1 MAVGGSLMGV
11 LLFALAIAA
20 SVLVLIFVLVPV
32 FKGLGWLI
40 TNLFRGL
47 GWLVAH
53 LFEFIGGMIGDV
65 VRFIGAFIALVVLAP
80 LAVLNVVVGRWSAA
94 GHYADS
100 VKRECK
106 VAGACVYRFVL
117 RRPLKLVL
125 LHGLLEGVE
134 QRVPEAMAAAPT
146 SDKPSRRTGQF
157 DGYTIVGSLKGGGSG
172 AKLYIARPDDSVR
185 ARHRDV
191 PERVVIKS
199 FALSEGSSLP
209 QIVRESR
216 ALESAKQLGL
226 VFDHGLDPHRFFYVM
241 PYHAGD
247 HLGIVTRQLH
257 GETDGSGLGRRQLAT
272 AFAYADDLVGTLST
286 YHRGGLWHK
295 DVKPENI
302 IVDGG
307 RAQLVDLGLVTP
319 LRSAMTLTTH
329 GTEYFRDPELVRQ
342 ALRGVKVH
350 QINGAKFD
358 IYAAGAVLYFMIENT
373 FPPHGALSRFSR
385 KSPDALRWIVRR
397 SMADYAH
404 RYETADQM
412 LADLRHISAAPDPF
426 AVRPADLPS
435 MHGAAVA
442 DFVDE
447 PVAPAPAP
455 PAPAPVGS
463 PVPPPPPPLAVA
475 AAVAASPSVRGP
487 KLRVTNWWTGAYRVD
502 DPGTAS
508 APAPRMAPAAGHPA
522 APARHAATSLRHDMA
537 NIRHQV
543 RSGTMSARKAARE
556 QVRAARTRA
565 KEIRR
570 RARRHRQSVAE
581 RQPSPALVIIVAA
594 ILIVGGVFVVR
605 GVNRP
610 DLGQHGVFIH
620 DDTAT
625 VEELDN
631 KLVQA
636 LGGDLHRGRP
646 ILLVPDAEGGDPDRY
661 EEIGERFRRQGYDV
675 ITDTYMAGSGVRGLI
690 DSWKN
695 GESDEAD
702 EALESFL
709 EQYGLYGVI
718 DVTTPKRG
726 AVSGQLVWSSR
737 KGAEERRY
745 LAAQPPAEALPYL
758 LINDHPV
765 RHDPGIEERVDS
777 LVHQLEVR
785 GWTVVTDDEL
795 EAVLRTA
802 LPVVP
807 VDATTPVPDR
817 VHALLAQAG
826 LGGILH
832 VHAPAGDGDARDRVS
847 IIAIRALPSVPM
859 AEETGQEITVT
870 PEAEAVDSSAGS
882 YDVNMDQLANA
893 A

>member
-1 MAVGGSLMGV
+1 MGV

-40 TNLFRGL
+40 TNLFRGI

-53 LFEFIGGMIGDV
+53 VFEFVGGMIGDV
-65 VRFIGAFIALVVLAP
+65 VRFVGALIALVVLSPMA
-80 LAVLNVVVGRWSAA
+80 LLNVVIGRWSAA
-94 GHYADS
+94 GHFAES
-100 VKRECK
+100 VKREVK
-106 VAGACVYRFVL
+106 VAGSCVYRFCI

-134 QRVPEAMAAAPT
+134 ERVPEAMAAAPS
-146 SDKPSRRTGQF
+146 SDKPSKRTGQF
-157 DGYTIVGSLKGGGSG
+157 PGYTIVGSLKGGGSG
-172 AKLYIARPDDSVR
+172 AKLYIAHPDDSVR
-185 ARHRDV
+185 ARYRGMPD
-191 PERVVIKS
+191 RVVIKS

-216 ALESAKQLGL
+216 ALECAKQLGL
-226 VFDHGLDPHRFFYVM
+226 VFEHGMDPHRFFYVM

-272 AFAYADDLVGTLST
+272 SLKYAEDLVGTLST

-295 DVKPENI
+295 DVKPDNI
-302 IVDGG
+302 IINEG
-307 RAQLVDLGLVTP
+307 RALLVDLGLVTP

-358 IYAAGAVLYFMIENT
+358 IYAAGAVMYFMIENT

-397 SMADYAH
+397 AMADYAH

-412 LADLRHISAAPDPF
+412 LADLRHVSTASDPF

-435 MHGAAVA
+435 MRGGAVAEAEYEAPQVDPPAAVA
-442 DFVDE
+442 
-447 PVAPAPAP
+447 APM
-455 PAPAPVGS
+455 
-463 PVPPPPPPLAVA
+463 PPPIPEPAVA
-475 AAVAASPSVRGP
+475 AAGAPPVPPVPPAPVRAP
-487 KLRVTNWWTGAYRVD
+487 RLKVTNWWTGAYTVE

-508 APAPRMAPAAGHPA
+508 AMGANMAAVAA
-522 APARHAATSLRHDMA
+522 APAPAVHRRAATSLRHEVQE
-537 NIRHQV
+537 IRHQA
-543 RSGTMSARKAARE
+543 RTGAISARKAARE

-565 KEIRR
+565 KEIRK
-570 RARRHRQSVAE
+570 RARRHRNRAVAE
-581 RQPSPALVIIVAA
+581 RQPSIPLLLITAAALV
-594 ILIVGGVFVVR
+594 VGGVFVVR
-605 GVNRP
+605 QVSRDRG
-610 DLGQHGVFIH
+610 GQVTIAIH

-625 VEELDN
+625 ASELDDR
-631 KLVQA
+631 LVEA
-636 LGGDLHRGRP
+636 LGQNLHRGKP
-646 ILLVPDAEGGDPDRY
+646 VLLVPDVKNGDPQRY
-661 EEIGERFRRQGYDV
+661 HKIAQRFERQGYDV
-675 ITDTYMAGSGVRGLI
+675 ITDPIMAASGARVLI
-690 DSWKN
+690 DDWKN
-695 GESDEAD
+695 GKSAEAD
-702 EALESFL
+702 EALEDFL
-709 EQYGLYGVI
+709 ARFGLYGVI
-718 DVTTPKRG
+718 DVSKNHRG
-726 AVSGQLVWSSR
+726 SVSGQLVWSSR
-737 KGAEERRY
+737 DDAEQRRY
-745 LAAQPPAEALPYL
+745 IAALPPAEGLPYL

-765 RHDPGIEERVDS
+765 RHDPALEERVGS

-785 GWTVVTDDEL
+785 GWTVVVDDDL
-795 EAVLRTA
+795 EATLRKA

-807 VDATTPVPDR
+807 VDETTPVPDR
-817 VHALLAQAG
+817 VHALLTQAG

-832 VHAPAGDGDARDRVS
+832 VHATQGEGDSRERVNIS
-847 IIAIRALPSVPM
+847 AIRALPSVPVSDD
-859 AEETGQEITVT
+859 AGNEVTVT
-870 PEAEAVDSSAGS
+870 PENEAIDSSAGS
-882 YDVNMDQLANA
+882 YDVDTERLASA